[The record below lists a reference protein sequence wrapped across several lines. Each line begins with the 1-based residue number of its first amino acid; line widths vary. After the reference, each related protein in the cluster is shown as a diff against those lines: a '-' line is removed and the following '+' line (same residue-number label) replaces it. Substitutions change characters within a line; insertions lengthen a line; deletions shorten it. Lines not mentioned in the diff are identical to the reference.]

1 MVLTAL
7 FAAAFAAPHVE
18 DVEDVEIKEAQ
29 MPFFPPFMGGMG
41 GMGGTYPPMMNNMNS
56 PSEFNNQQ
64 YPIDYSE
71 NANSFVELVI
81 KSSKLFQANR
91 APAAATAE

>member
-1 MVLTAL
+1 M

-18 DVEDVEIKEAQ
+18 DVEDVEIKED
-29 MPFFPPFMGGMG
+29 GGMG
-41 GMGGTYPPMMNNMNS
+41 GMGGMYPPMMNNMNS
-56 PSEFNNQQ
+56 PSEFSNQQ